1 MCYMCAKKKSRQIQA
16 TVIIYRKAFMFQC
29 EFDLSFVKIFTLQK
43 VSNLNVFYT
52 SVISSANCTM
62 SICNLVGA
70 FFYVLFCIL
79 FSIEICCLF
88 FHMLTTSIKI
98 RLNTTRRE
106 KKNNQQRDERTY
118 FFFLKQHQPQQ
129 YKSQRYLFTFI
140 YCICICLCMEWI
152 PYKTH
157 MAVIGRVWLKVKTIK

>member
-118 FFFLKQHQPQQ
+118 FFFQSNTSH
-129 YKSQRYLFTFI
+129 SNT
-140 YCICICLCMEWI
+140 
-152 PYKTH
+152 
-157 MAVIGRVWLKVKTIK
+157 KVKDTSSHLYIVSVSVCVWSEFRIKHIWQSLVECGLK